1 MKLQQATRCAI
12 LSLLHVASRP
22 GQQISAGEIA
32 DIYKISQNHLAK
44 VLRVLSMAGLVE
56 STRGARGGFCF
67 VADARKVT
75 LYDVIRLFEP
85 ELMSVSSNQI
95 EGQTDIA
102 TELFRVI
109 AEIDRLSAATLHSVT
124 LQTIIN
130 NCERAS
136 RTRARA
142 LDTAAK
148 TASQTDTSDVA

>member
-85 ELMSVSSNQI
+85 ELMSVSNQI
-95 EGQTDIA
+95 EDQTDIA